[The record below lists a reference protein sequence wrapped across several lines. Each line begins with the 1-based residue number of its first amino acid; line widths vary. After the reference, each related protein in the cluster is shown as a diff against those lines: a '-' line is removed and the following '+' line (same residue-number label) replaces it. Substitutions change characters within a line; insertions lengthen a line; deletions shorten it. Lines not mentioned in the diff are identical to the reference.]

1 MQQGKNEFIWANLL
15 HLGYNMWHDRD
26 AATAKWA
33 IQKGENYLQAK
44 PYLRFDISLW
54 NDLIRRMADAG
65 MNMVV
70 IDLGEGVCY
79 ESHPELGVKGA
90 WSPGRLRRELA
101 KVRKL
106 GIEPIPKLN
115 FSTAH
120 DAWLGEY
127 SRMVSTSIYY
137 KVCAE
142 LIAEVYDLFDKPRL
156 FHIGFDEETA
166 WHQEDYNYVVVRQH
180 ELWWHDF
187 CFFVREV
194 ERHNAQAWIWSDYV
208 WHHPGEFYKK
218 MPKSVL
224 QSNWFY
230 HHTLKRNRMTKE
242 YRMRVNSYLDLDAH
256 GYCQVPTA
264 SNYCNNTNF
273 QATVDFC
280 RKRLAPKRLKGFLQ
294 TPWRPTVECFR
305 KYHHQAIMQVER
317 AIKKVSDSIP

>member
-1 MQQGKNEFIWANLL
+1 VPQSKNEFIWANLL
-15 HLGYNMWHDRD
+15 HLGVNMWYDRD
-26 AATAKWA
+26 SGVAAWA
-33 IQKGENYLQAK
+33 RRKGENYLQAK

-54 NDLIRRMADAG
+54 NDIIRRMADAG

-79 ESHPELGVKGA
+79 DSHPELGVKGA
-90 WSPGRLRRELA
+90 WRPERLRRELA

-115 FSTAH
+115 FSAAH

-127 SRMVSTSIYY
+127 SRMVSTSTYY
-137 KVCAE
+137 RVCAD
-142 LIAEVYDLFDKPRL
+142 LIDEVAALFDQPRF

-166 WHQEDYNYVVVRQH
+166 WHQEDYNYVVVRRH

-187 CFFVREV
+187 HFFVKEV
-194 ERHNAQAWIWSDYV
+194 ERHNARAWIWSDYV
-208 WHHPGEFYKK
+208 WRHPVEFYKN

-230 HHTLKRNRMTKE
+230 YHTLKRNRMTKE
-242 YRMRVNSYLDLDAH
+242 YRTRVNSYLDLDAH
-256 GYCQVPTA
+256 GYDQVPTA

-280 RKRLAPKRLKGFLQ
+280 RKHLDPKRLKGFLQ

-305 KYHHQAIMQVER
+305 KYHQRAVRQVET
-317 AIKKVSDSIP
+317 AIKRISDSSL